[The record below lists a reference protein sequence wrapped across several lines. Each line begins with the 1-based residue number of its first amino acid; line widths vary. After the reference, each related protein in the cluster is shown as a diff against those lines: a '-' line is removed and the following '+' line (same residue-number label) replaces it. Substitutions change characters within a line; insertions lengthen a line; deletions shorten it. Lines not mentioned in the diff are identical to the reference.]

1 MFYIKHIYAPRNLAK
16 NIKTSFLANAKI
28 SQLAN
33 KGKAA
38 NKIIFLRPKLSPRK
52 LDKMAPV
59 TIPGKI
65 ATANQDASSLDIL
78 KK

>member
-1 MFYIKHIYAPRNLAK
+1 MKHIYIPRNLAK
-16 NIKTSFLANAKI
+16 NTKTSFLANPKI

-33 KGKAA
+33 KGNAVDR
-38 NKIIFLRPKLSPRK
+38 IIFLRPKLSPSK
-52 LDKMAPV
+52 LDRIAPV

-65 ATANQDASSLDIL
+65 ATANQDASLLDML